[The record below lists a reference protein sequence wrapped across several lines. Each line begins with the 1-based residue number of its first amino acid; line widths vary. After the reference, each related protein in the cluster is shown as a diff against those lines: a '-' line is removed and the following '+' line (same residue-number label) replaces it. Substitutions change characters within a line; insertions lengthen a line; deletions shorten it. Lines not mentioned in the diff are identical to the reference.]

1 MKKICSFLF
10 AGLAACLISNSS
22 FAQQKKGNFNPT
34 NITVSNNSKQN
45 ALGPITK
52 YTDPV
57 IQVPESRTCGT
68 MNAAYLYQTNSKGQT
83 FLDEFEEWLQER
95 IKEDK
100 KNNNLPKSNVYTIP
114 VIVHVIHNSNEAIGQ
129 GRNISQAQ
137 VNSQF
142 DVLNE
147 DFRRTNADASQTP
160 APFAAVAA
168 DIEIQFCKALVD
180 PNGNPLSEPG
190 IHRVPATSISGLSN
204 TTTGYSQTTIDNVI
218 KPATSWDPNR
228 YMNIW
233 VCQLSGGLLGYAQF
247 PSNSG
252 LSGMPTN
259 GGAANTDGVVIGYN
273 YFGRVGT
280 LSPPFN
286 LGRTATHEVGHWL
299 GLRHIWGDGNCASD
313 FCNDTPTQSNSTS
326 GCPTY
331 PSAAGCSGSP
341 NPPGRM
347 FQNYMDYSND
357 GCMNLFTADQKTR
370 MRTVMQ
376 NSPRRVQLL
385 SSTVCSSPSTPPV
398 ADFVAN
404 TTTVTVGGFVNFTNL
419 STGSGNTYSWTF
431 NGGTPGTSTATNPSN
446 IQYNTVGTYTVTL
459 VATNSNGSDTETK
472 VNYINVVPSSGC
484 DTITNLTMTNI
495 ASYTVDAVN
504 PIDSGYISGNN
515 IFGDK
520 AKADRF
526 TSIAPYTHITGGIF
540 YLSKA
545 VDNGSPS
552 NVTFAVWNN
561 TGTGGSPGA
570 TPIATKTVPISSLN
584 TGTTPNYIYF
594 NNPVNVSGL
603 TNFYVGVILPQT
615 PGDTVALYTNQYD
628 ANITNTAWEQW
639 SNNTWSDYPGGWG
652 TNVKFNHAMF
662 LFVTDAPPT
671 ASFTANQ
678 TNICPNS
685 TVNFTSTSTNAVTYS
700 WSFPGGVPSTSTAAN
715 PSVVYP
721 NSGQYS
727 VTLAVIGQCGGR
739 DTITMTNYINVSSNL
754 NSSITPTQ
762 ITCFGANNGSAT
774 ANATGGTSPYTYSW
788 SSGQTT
794 QTITNLSPG
803 QYSVTITDANG
814 CSDVE
819 IVTITQPS
827 QLGGTI
833 NVVNESCGGANGSLT
848 ANPTGGTA
856 PYSYSWNTTP
866 IQTTQTISNLSAGI
880 YTVTVT
886 DANNCTTSLTDTVIN
901 SGSLALT
908 TSSTNTTCG
917 LNNGTASVT
926 PGGTPPY
933 TYSWNTT
940 PVQTTA
946 SINNLSAGTYT
957 VTVTDSTGCSSS
969 ASVTIASSTPI
980 SASATSTNVT
990 CFGLNN
996 GSATANANGT
1006 APFTYSWNTTP
1017 VQTTQ
1022 TASNLAP
1029 GTYTVTVTDANN
1041 CTATANVTI
1050 SQPSALSLG
1059 TSTTNETCN
1068 GANGTATVTVNGG
1081 TAPYSYSWNTT
1092 PVQTTS
1098 TAVSLSAGTY
1108 TVTVTDANNCVQTAS
1123 VNIFNNGNTSVIV
1136 TPSQTICAGNSVTL
1150 TANANGG
1157 TAPYNFTWSPGNLTG
1172 NSITVSPTS
1181 TTVYTVV
1188 ATDANNCS
1196 GSDTTTVTVNP
1207 IPNTVVTPTSVTIC
1221 NGQSTTLTASGGTSY
1236 VWSTGGTNA
1245 TETVSPTSTTT
1256 YSVIAFNGNCM
1267 GNTATATVTVSPCLS
1282 IDEQGIENLVVLYP
1296 NPSSGLINIEIG
1308 ELKSDNFKVH
1318 VFNSIGEIVQII
1330 TLNDFSSNRYIVDL
1344 NSKANGLYYFTF
1356 QYENEVFT
1364 KKVSVIK

>member
-1 MKKICSFLF
+1 MKKITSFLLV
-10 AGLAACLISNSS
+10 GLSACLIASSS
-22 FAQQKKGNFNPT
+22 FAQQKKGNFNPVS
-34 NITVSNNSKQN
+34 VSNNAKFST
-45 ALGPITK
+45 LGPVIK
-52 YTDPV
+52 YTEPV
-57 IQVPESRTCGT
+57 NQVPPSRTCGT
-68 MNAAYLYQTNSKGQT
+68 MDAAYLYQQNSKGQN
-83 FLDEFEEWLQER
+83 FLDEFEEWLEQR

-100 KNNNLPKSNVYTIP
+100 NNNAIPKSNVYTIP
-114 VIVHVIHNSNEAIGQ
+114 VIVHVIHNSNEAVGQ

-137 VNSQF
+137 INSQI

-147 DFRRTNADASQTP
+147 DFRRTNADAAQTP

-168 DIEIQFCKALVD
+168 DIEIQFCMAQVD
-180 PNGNPLSEPG
+180 PNGTPLAQPG
-190 IHRVPATSISGLSN
+190 IHRVSATSIGLSN
-204 TTTGYSQTTIDNVI
+204 TTTGYSTATIDGTI

-228 YMNIW
+228 YFNIW

-252 LSGMPTN
+252 LTGLNAN

-313 FCNDTPTQSNSTS
+313 FCNDTPTQSNSTT
-326 GCPTY
+326 GCPSY
-331 PSAAGCSGSP
+331 PNAAGCSGSP

-357 GCMNLFTADQKTR
+357 GCMNVFTANQKTR

-385 SSTVCSSPSTPPV
+385 TSNVCSSPSTPPV

-404 TTTVTVGGFVNFTNL
+404 TTTVTVGGLVNFTNL
-419 STGSGNTYSWTF
+419 STGNGNTYSWTF
-431 NGGTPGTSTATNPSN
+431 NGGTPGTSTAVNPSN
-446 IQYNTVGTYTVTL
+446 IQYNTIGTYTVTL
-459 VATNSNGSDTETK
+459 VATNANGSDTETK
-472 VNYINVVPSSGC
+472 VNYINVVASSGC
-484 DTITNLTMTNI
+484 DTITNLSTNQI
-495 ASYTVDAVN
+495 QSYVVDAAN

-515 IFGDK
+515 IYGDR

-526 TSIAPYTHITGGIF
+526 TSIAPYTHITGGVF

-594 NNPVNVSGL
+594 NNPISVSGL
-603 TNFYVGVILPQT
+603 ANFYVGVILPQT
-615 PGDTVALYTNQYD
+615 PGDTVALYTNLYD

-639 SNNTWSDYPGGWG
+639 SNGTWSDYPGGWG
-652 TNVKFNHAMF
+652 TNIKFNHAMF
-662 LFVTDAPPT
+662 LFVTDVPPT
-671 ASFTANQ
+671 ASFTA
-678 TNICPNS
+678 TPTTICPNG

-700 WSFPGGVPSTSTAAN
+700 WSFPGGVPATSTAAN

-721 NSGQYS
+721 NNGQYN
-727 VTLAVIGQCGGR
+727 VRLAVIGQCGGR
-739 DTITMTNYINVSSNL
+739 DTITMTNYINVSTNL
-754 NSSITPTQ
+754 IATITPTHVS
-762 ITCFGANNGSAT
+762 CFGANDGSAT

-788 SSGQTT
+788 ASGQTT
-794 QTITNLSPG
+794 QTINNLSPG
-803 QYSVTITDANG
+803 QYAVTITDAAG

-819 IVTITQPS
+819 IVTITQPT
-827 QLGGTI
+827 QLGGSIT
-833 NVVNESCGGANGSLT
+833 VVDESCGGANGSLT
-848 ANPTGGTA
+848 ANPAGGNG
-856 PYSYSWNTTP
+856 PYTYSWNTTP
-866 IQTTQTISNLSAGI
+866 SQTTQTISNLSAGI

-886 DANNCTTSLTDTVIN
+886 DVNNCTTTLTDTVVN

-908 TSSTNTTCG
+908 TSFTNTSCG
-917 LNNGTASVT
+917 LNNGTATVN

-933 TYSWNTT
+933 TYSWNST

-946 SINNLSAGTYT
+946 TANNLPAGNYT
-957 VTVTDSTGCSSS
+957 VTVTDGNGCSST
-969 ASVTIASSTPI
+969 ASVTIAPSTAI
-980 SASATSTNVT
+980 TTTATGTNVT
-990 CFGLNN
+990 CNGLNN
-996 GSATANANGT
+996 GSAIATPNGT
-1006 APFTYSWNTTP
+1006 APYTYSWNTTP

-1022 TASNLAP
+1022 TASSLSP

-1041 CTATANVTI
+1041 CSATANVTI
-1050 SQPSALSLG
+1050 TQPTAISLG

-1068 GANGTATVTVNGG
+1068 GANGTASVSVNGG
-1081 TAPYSYSWNTT
+1081 TAPYSYSWNTSPT
-1092 PVQTTS
+1092 QNTA
-1098 TAVSLSAGTY
+1098 TAVSLAAGSY
-1108 TVTVTDANNCVQTAS
+1108 TVTVTDANNCSQTAN
-1123 VNIFNNGNTSVIV
+1123 VNVFNIGNTTV
-1136 TPSQTICAGNSVTL
+1136 TASPNQTICNGNSVTL
-1150 TANANGG
+1150 SANANGG
-1157 TAPYNFTWSPGNLTG
+1157 TGPYTYLWTPGNLSG
-1172 NSITVSPTS
+1172 NSISVSPSS

-1188 ATDANNCS
+1188 ATDANNCA
-1196 GSDTTTVTVNP
+1196 GTTTTTVTVTP
-1207 IPNTVVTPTSVTIC
+1207 IPVTVVTPATVTIC
-1221 NGQSTTLTASGGTSY
+1221 KGQSTVLTASGGTTY

-1245 TETVSPTSTTT
+1245 TETVNPTATTT
-1256 YSVIAFNGNCM
+1256 YSVIAFNGSCM

-1282 IDEQGIENLVVLYP
+1282 IDEQAVENLVVLYP
-1296 NPSSGLINIEIG
+1296 NPSSGFINIEIG
-1308 ELKSDNFKVH
+1308 ELKSDNFRVH
-1318 VFNSIGEIVQII
+1318 IFNSIGEIVQII
-1330 TLNDFSSNRYIVDL
+1330 SLNDFSNNRYIVDL

>member
-1 MKKICSFLF
+1 MKKITTFLF
-10 AGLAACLISNSS
+10 VGLVACLFTNSS
-22 FAQQKKGNFNPT
+22 FAQQKKGNFNPVA
-34 NITVSNNSKQN
+34 ISVYSNSQLNT
-45 ALGPITK
+45 LGPVSK
-52 YTDPV
+52 YAAT
-57 IQVPESRTCGT
+57 INQVPPSRTCGT
-68 MNAAYLYQTNSKGQT
+68 MDAAYLYQQNYKGQT
-83 FLDEFEEWLQER
+83 YLDAFEEWLQEK

-100 KNNNLPKSNVYTIP
+100 NNNTLPKSNVYTIP
-114 VIVHVIHNSNEAIGQ
+114 VIVHVIHNSNEAVGQ

-137 VNSQF
+137 INSQI

-147 DFRRTNADASQTP
+147 DFRRTNADAAQTP

-168 DIEIQFCKALVD
+168 DIEIQFCMAMVD
-180 PNGNPLSEPG
+180 PNGNPLAEQG
-190 IHRVPATSISGLSN
+190 IHRVSATSIGLSN
-204 TTTGYSQTTIDNVI
+204 TTTGYSTATIDGTI

-228 YMNIW
+228 YLNIW

-252 LSGMPTN
+252 LSGLSAN

-273 YFGRVGT
+273 YFGRVGN

-313 FCNDTPTQSNSTS
+313 FCNDTPTQSNATS
-326 GCPTY
+326 GCPSY
-331 PSAAGCSGSP
+331 PSAAGCAGSP

-357 GCMNLFTADQKTR
+357 GCMNLFTADQKIR

-385 SSTVCSSPSTPPV
+385 TSNVCSSPSTPPV

-404 TTTVTVGGFVNFTNL
+404 ITTVTVGGFVNFTNL
-419 STGSGNTYSWTF
+419 STGTGNTYSWTF

-472 VNYINVVPSSGC
+472 VNYINVVASSGC
-484 DTITNLTMTNI
+484 DTITNLNTNQI
-495 ASYTVDAVN
+495 QSYVVDATN

-515 IFGDK
+515 IYGDL

-526 TSIAPYTHITGGIF
+526 SSIAPYTHITGGVF

-545 VDNGSPS
+545 VDNGAPS

-615 PGDTVALYTNQYD
+615 PGDTVALYTNLYD
-628 ANITNTAWEQW
+628 ANITNTGWEQW
-639 SNNTWSDYPGGWG
+639 SDGTWHDYPSGWG
-652 TNVKFNHAMF
+652 PSIKFNHAMF
-662 LFVTDAPPT
+662 LFITDAPPT
-671 ASFTANQ
+671 ASFTA
-678 TNICPNS
+678 TPTTICPNS

-700 WSFPGGVPSTSTAAN
+700 WSFPGGVPATSTAAN

-721 NSGQYS
+721 NSGQYN

-739 DTITMTNYINVSSNL
+739 DTITLTNYINVTANL
-754 NSSITPTQ
+754 NTTITPTHVS
-762 ITCFGANNGSAT
+762 CFGANDGSAT

-794 QTITNLSPG
+794 QTINGLSPG
-803 QYSVTITDANG
+803 QYSVTITDAAG
-814 CSDVE
+814 CSDVG

-827 QLGGTI
+827 QLSGSI
-833 NVVNESCGGANGSLT
+833 AVVNESCGGANGSLT
-848 ANPTGGTA
+848 ANPSGGTP
-856 PYSYSWNTTP
+856 PYTYSWNTTP
-866 IQTTQTISNLSAGI
+866 VQTTQTISNLSAGI

-886 DANNCTTSLTDTVIN
+886 DINNCTTSLTDTVVN
-901 SGSLALT
+901 SSSLALST
-908 TSSTNTTCG
+908 TFTNTTCG
-917 LNNGTASVT
+917 LNNGTATVN

-940 PVQTTA
+940 PVQNTA
-946 SINNLSAGTYT
+946 TATNLSAGTYT
-957 VTVTDSTGCSSS
+957 VTVTDGSGCSST
-969 ASVTIASSTPI
+969 ASVTIAPSTAI
-980 SASATSTNVT
+980 STTASATDVT
-990 CFGLNN
+990 CNGLNN
-996 GSATANANGT
+996 GTATANPNGT
-1006 APFTYSWNTTP
+1006 APYTYSWNTTP

-1022 TASNLAP
+1022 TASNLSP

-1041 CTATANVTI
+1041 CTASANVTI
-1050 SQPSALSLG
+1050 NQPAAISLV
-1059 TSTTNETCN
+1059 TNTTNETCN
-1068 GANGTATVTVNGG
+1068 GANGSASATVSGG
-1081 TAPYSYSWNTT
+1081 TPPYTYSWNTT
-1092 PVQTTS
+1092 PVQTLA
-1098 TAVSLSAGTY
+1098 TAVSLSAGSY
-1108 TVTVTDANNCVQTAS
+1108 TVNVTDNNNCTQTAS
-1123 VNIFNNGNTSVIV
+1123 VNIFNIGNTTV
-1136 TPSQTICAGNSVTL
+1136 TASANQTICSGDSVTL

-1157 TAPYNFTWSPGNLTG
+1157 TAPYTYNWTPGNQSG

-1181 TTVYTVV
+1181 TTVYTVI

-1196 GSDTTTVTVNP
+1196 GTTTTTVTVTP
-1207 IPNTVVTPTSVTIC
+1207 TPVTVVTPSSVTIC
-1221 NGQSTTLTASGGTSY
+1221 NGQSIVLTASGGTSY

-1245 TETVSPTSTTT
+1245 TETVSPTATTT

-1267 GNTATATVTVSPCLS
+1267 GNTATASVTVNPCLS
-1282 IDEQGIENLVVLYP
+1282 IDEQGIENVVVLYP

-1318 VFNSIGEIVQII
+1318 VFNSIGEIVQVIN
-1330 TLNDFSSNRYIVDL
+1330 LNDFSNNRYPVDL

>member
-1 MKKICSFLF
+1 MKKITTFLF
-10 AGLAACLISNSS
+10 IGLSACLIASGS
-22 FAQQKKGNFNPT
+22 FAQQKKGNFHP
-34 NITVSNNSKQN
+34 ISIYNNAKLST
-45 ALGPITK
+45 LGPVTK
-52 YTDPV
+52 YTAP
-57 IQVPESRTCGT
+57 INHVPPSRTCGT
-68 MNAAYLYQTNSKGQT
+68 MDAAYLYQQNAKGQS
-83 FLDEFEEWLQER
+83 FLEEFEEWLQER

-100 KNNNLPKSNVYTIP
+100 KNNLPKATVYTIP
-114 VIVHVIHNSNEAIGQ
+114 VIVHVIHNSNESVGQ

-137 VNSQF
+137 VNSQI

-160 APFAAVAA
+160 TPFAAVAA
-168 DIEIQFCKALVD
+168 DIEIQFCKAMVD
-180 PNGNPLSEPG
+180 PNGNPLTEPG
-190 IHRVPATSISGLSN
+190 IHRVSATSISGLSN
-204 TTTGYSQTTIDNVI
+204 TTTGYTQTTIDNII

-252 LSGMPTN
+252 LAGMPTN

-299 GLRHIWGDGNCASD
+299 GLRHIWGDGSCATD
-313 FCNDTPTQSNSTS
+313 YCNDTPTQSNATS
-326 GCPTY
+326 GCPSY
-331 PSAAGCSGSP
+331 PNAAGCTGSP

-376 NSPRRVQLL
+376 NSPRRVQLIT
-385 SSTVCSSPSTPPV
+385 SNVCSSPSTPPV

-419 STGSGNTYSWTF
+419 STGSGNSYSWTF
-431 NGGTPGTSTATNPSN
+431 NGGTPGTSTAVNPSN

-472 VNYINVVPSSGC
+472 INYINVVPSSGC
-484 DTITNLTMTNI
+484 DTITNLTTTNI
-495 ASYTVDAVN
+495 ASYTVDYVN

-526 TSIAPYTHITGGIF
+526 TSIAPYTHITGGVF
-540 YLSKA
+540 YISKA

-570 TPIATKTVPISSLN
+570 TPIATKTVPISSLS
-584 TGTTPNYIYF
+584 TGATPNYIYF

-603 TNFYVGVILPQT
+603 TNFYVGIILPQT

-628 ANITNTAWEQW
+628 PNVTNTAWEQW

-652 TNVKFNHAMF
+652 ANIKFNHAIF

-671 ASFTANQ
+671 ASFTA
-678 TNICPNS
+678 TPTTVCPNG

-700 WSFPGGVPSTSTAAN
+700 WSFPGGVPATSTAAN

-721 NSGQYS
+721 NSGQYN

-739 DTITMTNYINVSSNL
+739 DTITMTNYINVTGNL
-754 NSSITPTQ
+754 NTSITSTN
-762 ITCFGANNGSAT
+762 ISCFGANDGSAT
-774 ANATGGTSPYTYSW
+774 ANATGGSTPYTYQW

-794 QTITNLSPG
+794 QTINGLAPG
-803 QYSVTITDANG
+803 QYAVTVTDAAG

-819 IVTITQPS
+819 IITITQPS
-827 QLGGTI
+827 QLGGSMT
-833 NVVNESCGGANGSLT
+833 VVDESCGGANGSLT
-848 ANPTGGTA
+848 ANPAGGTS
-856 PYSYSWNTTP
+856 PYSYSWNTSP
-866 IQTTQTISNLSAGI
+866 VQTTQTISNLSAGI
-880 YTVTVT
+880 YTVTIT
-886 DANNCTTSLTDTVIN
+886 DANNCTTTLTDTVTN
-901 SGSLALT
+901 SGSLAL
-908 TSSTNTTCG
+908 
-917 LNNGTASVT
+917 
-926 PGGTPPY
+926 
-933 TYSWNTT
+933 
-940 PVQTTA
+940 
-946 SINNLSAGTYT
+946 I
-957 VTVTDSTGCSSS
+957 
-969 ASVTIASSTPI
+969 
-980 SASATSTNVT
+980 
-990 CFGLNN
+990 
-996 GSATANANGT
+996 
-1006 APFTYSWNTTP
+1006 
-1017 VQTTQ
+1017 
-1022 TASNLAP
+1022 
-1029 GTYTVTVTDANN
+1029 
-1041 CTATANVTI
+1041 
-1050 SQPSALSLG
+1050 

-1068 GANGTATVTVNGG
+1068 GANGSATVNVNGG
-1081 TAPYSYSWNTT
+1081 TAPYNYTWNTS
-1092 PVQTTS
+1092 PVQNTS
-1098 TAVSLSAGTY
+1098 TAVNLAAGSY
-1108 TVTVTDANNCVQTAS
+1108 TVTVTDANNCSQTAS
-1123 VNIFNNGNTSVIV
+1123 VNVFNIGNTTV
-1136 TPSQTICAGNSVTL
+1136 TASPNQTICSGNSVTL

-1157 TAPYNFTWSPGNLTG
+1157 IAPYTYVWTPGNQTG
-1172 NSITVSPTS
+1172 NSITVSPTN
-1181 TTVYTVV
+1181 TTTYTVI

-1196 GSDTTTVTVNP
+1196 GSATTTVNVTP
-1207 IPNTVVTPTSVTIC
+1207 IPVTVVTPAIVSIC
-1221 NGQSTTLTASGGTSY
+1221 IGQSTVLTASGGTSY

-1245 TETVSPTSTTT
+1245 TETVSPTATTT
-1256 YSVIAFNGNCM
+1256 YSVIAFNGSCM
-1267 GNTATATVTVSPCLS
+1267 GNTATASVTVSPCLS
-1282 IDEQGIENLVVLYP
+1282 INEEDVENLVVLYP

-1308 ELKSDNFKVH
+1308 TLKSNNFKVH
-1318 VFNSIGEIVQII
+1318 VFNSIGEIVQVIS
-1330 TLNDFSSNRYIVDL
+1330 LNDFSNNRYTVDL

-1364 KKVSVIK
+1364 KKVAVIK

>member
-1 MKKICSFLF
+1 MKKITTFLLV
-10 AGLAACLISNSS
+10 GLSACLIASGS
-22 FAQQKKGNFNPT
+22 FAQQKKGNFHPVS
-34 NITVSNNSKQN
+34 VSNNAKLST
-45 ALGPITK
+45 LGPVTK
-52 YTDPV
+52 YSEPV
-57 IQVPESRTCGT
+57 NQVPPSRTCGT
-68 MNAAYLYQTNSKGQT
+68 MDAAYLYQQNAKGQT
-83 FLDEFEEWLQER
+83 YLDEFEEWLEQR

-100 KNNNLPKSNVYTIP
+100 KNNALPKSNIYTIP
-114 VIVHVIHNSNEAIGQ
+114 VIVHVIHNSNEAVGQ

-137 VNSQF
+137 INSQI

-147 DFRRTNADASQTP
+147 DFRRTNADAAQTP

-168 DIEIQFCKALVD
+168 DVEIQFCLAMVD
-180 PNGNPLSEPG
+180 PNGTPLAQPG
-190 IHRVPATSISGLSN
+190 IRRIAATSISGLSN
-204 TTTGYSQTTIDNVI
+204 TTTGYSTTTVDNVI
-218 KPATSWDPNR
+218 KPATQWDPNR
-228 YMNIW
+228 YFNIW
-233 VCQLSGGLLGYAQF
+233 VCQLQGGLLGYAQF

-252 LSGMPTN
+252 LSGLNAN

-273 YFGRVGT
+273 YFGRVGNVT
-280 LSPPFN
+280 APFN

-326 GCPTY
+326 GCPSY
-331 PSAAGCSGSP
+331 PNAAGCTGVP

-357 GCMNLFTADQKTR
+357 GCMNVFTANQKTR

-404 TTTVTVGGFVNFTNL
+404 VTTVTVGGFVNFTNL
-419 STGSGNTYSWTF
+419 STGNGNTYSWTF
-431 NGGTPGTSTATNPSN
+431 NGGTPGTSTAVNPSN

-472 VNYINVVPSSGC
+472 VNYINVVPASGC

-495 ASYTVDAVN
+495 ASYVVDAVN

-526 TSIAPYTHITGGIF
+526 TSIAPYTHITGGVF

-545 VDNGSPS
+545 VDNGAPS

-570 TPIATKTVPISSLN
+570 TPIATKTVPISSLS

-594 NNPVNVSGL
+594 NNPVSVSGL
-603 TNFYVGVILPQT
+603 TSFYVGVILPQT

-628 ANITNTAWEQW
+628 PNVTNTAWEQW

-652 TNVKFNHAMF
+652 ANYKFNHAMF

-671 ASFTANQ
+671 ASFTA
-678 TNICPNS
+678 TPTTICPNG

-721 NSGQYS
+721 NSGQYN
-727 VTLAVIGQCGGR
+727 VRLAVIGQCGGR
-739 DTITMTNYINVSSNL
+739 DTINMTNYINVTSNL
-754 NSSITPTQ
+754 NATIAPTHV
-762 ITCFGANNGSAT
+762 TCFGANNGIAT
-774 ANATGGTSPYTYSW
+774 ANATGGSSPYTYSW

-794 QTITNLSPG
+794 QTINNLSPG
-803 QYSVTITDANG
+803 QYSVTITDAAG

-827 QLGGTI
+827 QLGGSIT
-833 NVVNESCGGANGSLT
+833 VVDESCGGANGSLT
-848 ANPTGGTA
+848 ANPTGGTG
-856 PYSYSWNTTP
+856 PYTYSWNTNP
-866 IQTTQTISNLSAGI
+866 VQTTQTISNLSAGI
-880 YTVTVT
+880 YTVSVT
-886 DANNCTTSLTDTVIN
+886 DFNNCTTTITDTVVN

-908 TSSTNTTCG
+908 TSFTNTSCG
-917 LNNGTASVT
+917 LNNGTATVN

-933 TYSWNTT
+933 TYSWNST

-946 SINNLSAGTYT
+946 TANNLPAGNYT
-957 VTVTDSTGCSSS
+957 VTVVDGSGCSAT
-969 ASVTIASSTPI
+969 ASVTIAPSSAITTT
-980 SASATSTNVT
+980 ASGTNVS
-990 CFGLNN
+990 CNGLND
-996 GSATANANGT
+996 GTATAAPNGT
-1006 APFTYSWNTTP
+1006 APYTYSWNTNP

-1022 TASNLAP
+1022 IANGLAP
-1029 GTYTVTVTDANN
+1029 GTYTVTVVDFNN
-1041 CTATANVTI
+1041 CSATATVSIT
-1050 SQPSALSLG
+1050 QPAALSLG

-1068 GANGTATVTVNGG
+1068 SANGDATVSVNGG
-1081 TAPYSYSWNTT
+1081 TLPYSYSWNTN
-1092 PVQTTS
+1092 PVQTTQ
-1098 TAVSLSAGTY
+1098 TAVSLSAGPY
-1108 TVTVTDANNCVQTAS
+1108 TVTVTDANNCSQTAS
-1123 VNIFNNGNTSVIV
+1123 VNIFNIGNTTVSA
-1136 TPSQTICAGNSVTL
+1136 TPSQTICSGNNVTL
-1150 TANANGG
+1150 SANANGG
-1157 TAPYNFTWSPGNLTG
+1157 TGPYTYVWNPGNQSG
-1172 NSITVSPTS
+1172 SSITVSPTN

-1196 GSDTTTVTVNP
+1196 GSTTSTVTVTP
-1207 IPNTVVTPTSVTIC
+1207 IPVTVVTPASVTIC
-1221 NGQSTTLTASGGTSY
+1221 NGQSTVLTASGGTTY
-1236 VWSTGGTNA
+1236 VWSTGGTTA
-1245 TETVSPTSTTT
+1245 TETVNPTATTT
-1256 YSVIAFNGNCM
+1256 YSVIAFNGSCM

-1282 IDEQGIENLVVLYP
+1282 IDEEGVENVVVLYP

-1308 ELKSDNFKVH
+1308 TLKSDNFKVH
-1318 VFNSIGEIVQII
+1318 VFNSIGEIVQVIS
-1330 TLNDFSSNRYIVDL
+1330 LNDFSNNRYTVDL

-1364 KKVSVIK
+1364 KKVAVIK